1 MKVEHWV
8 ILRFNLFVS
17 GDNQG
22 NEEERW
28 VQVRRLPSVFR
39 KQGGIILCV
48 CVCSVYR

>member
-1 MKVEHWV
+1 M
-8 ILRFNLFVS
+8 ILRFYLFVS

-48 CVCSVYR
+48 CSVYR